1 MTVGSGVWLTVL
13 CASVLCASVLGPVAI
28 GAQAGADSGGRI
40 GGKGAPPPPGVK
52 PKLPPSLKVP
62 TTYADLFAERDS
74 RAEAAIGYLGCL
86 QGTVN
91 ALRSGSL
98 GAVPREWS
106 IACVKQGAEWRGLF
120 GELAADGPGFVVH
133 LQYAL
138 RRHAVVTDAVDTVR
152 AGAVARALF
161 RGLSAPLPGGG
172 QFEVIPVVLPQPTF
186 VEVWFLPAPS
196 AARTV
201 VGGDSLIQM
210 SRDGTRELGHS
221 KSAAALR
228 AIAVPSAGS
237 AFVVE
242 SAEERIPLLSE
253 LISARMA
260 LDHLPRITV
269 RTRQYDAVVTNA
281 NGLAVWKHTRR

>member
-13 CASVLCASVLGPVAI
+13 CARVLVPVAM
-28 GAQAGADSGGRI
+28 GAQTRADSGGRI
-40 GGKGAPPPPGVK
+40 GGKGAALPPGVK
-52 PKLPPSLKVP
+52 PKLPPTLKVP

-86 QGTVN
+86 QETVN
-91 ALRSGSL
+91 ALRSGAL

-106 IACVKQGAEWRGLF
+106 IACVKQGVEWRGLF

-161 RGLSAPLPGGG
+161 RGLSAPVPGAG
-172 QFEVIPVVLPQPTF
+172 QYEVIPVVLPQPTF
-186 VEVWFLPAPS
+186 VEVWFLPVPS
-196 AARTV
+196 AARAI

-221 KSAAALR
+221 KSAAALHT
-228 AIAVPSAGS
+228 IAMPSSGS
-237 AFVVE
+237 AFIVE

-253 LISARMA
+253 LIAARMA

-269 RTRQYDAVVTNA
+269 RTRQYDAVLTNA
-281 NGLAVWKHTRR
+281 ATGLAVWKHTRR

>member
-13 CASVLCASVLGPVAI
+13 CASVLRPVAM
-28 GAQAGADSGGRI
+28 GAQTGADSGGRI
-40 GGKGAPPPPGVK
+40 GGRGASPPPGVK
-52 PKLPPSLKVP
+52 PKLPPTLKVP

-86 QGTVN
+86 QETVI
-91 ALRSGSL
+91 ALRSGTL

-138 RRHAVVTDAVDTVR
+138 RRRAVVTDAVDTVR

-161 RGLSAPLPGGG
+161 RGLSAPLPGAG
-172 QFEVIPVVLPQPTF
+172 QYEVIPVVLPQPTF
-186 VEVWFLPAPS
+186 VEVWFLPVPS
-196 AARTV
+196 ATRAI

-221 KSAAALR
+221 KSAAALH

-253 LISARMA
+253 LITARMA

-281 NGLAVWKHTRR
+281 ATGLAVWKHARR

>member
-1 MTVGSGVWLTVL
+1 MNVGRRVWLAVL
-13 CASVLCASVLGPVAI
+13 CARVLVPVAM
-28 GAQAGADSGGRI
+28 GAQTRADSGGRI
-40 GGKGAPPPPGVK
+40 GGKGAALPPGVK
-52 PKLPPSLKVP
+52 PKLPPTLKVP

-74 RAEAAIGYLGCL
+74 RAEAATGYLGCL
-86 QGTVN
+86 QETVN
-91 ALRSGSL
+91 ALRSGAL

-106 IACVKQGAEWRGLF
+106 IACVKQGVEWRGLF

-138 RRHAVVTDAVDTVR
+138 RRHAVVNDAVDTVR

-161 RGLSAPLPGGG
+161 RGLSAPVPGAG
-172 QFEVIPVVLPQPTF
+172 QYEVIPVVLPQPTF
-186 VEVWFLPAPS
+186 VEVWFLPVPS
-196 AARTV
+196 AARAI

-221 KSAAALR
+221 KSAAALHT
-228 AIAVPSAGS
+228 IAMPSSGS
-237 AFVVE
+237 AFIVE

-253 LISARMA
+253 LIAARMA

-269 RTRQYDAVVTNA
+269 RTRQYDAVLTNA
-281 NGLAVWKHTRR
+281 ATGLAVWKHTRR